1 MLILCEKEAF
11 ALPRVRETAEAT
23 RRAALGASLDPEEL
37 RMIAEALSAA
47 AAAVKRILD
56 EETDVLRR
64 IVAPH
69 RPLPQIVA
77 RITDAID
84 ARGAIREGASP
95 ELERLRRS
103 AAKAEAEARER
114 TTAIARSGRF
124 AAMLQEPIVTV
135 RAGRFVVPVKAEFGG
150 EFPGIVHDTSASG
163 QTLFVEPLATVELN
177 NRLRALR
184 IQEEREIARILAELS
199 ALVREHVEQIEAN
212 VEVFAQIDL
221 THAKVRLGSAMR
233 ATIPEL
239 VEEATIDIVEGR
251 HPLLGERAVPQSLR
265 LDEETRLIVI
275 SGPNMGGKTV
285 ALKMIGLFLC
295 MAYCGLPLPVAPG
308 TKVGRFERLFADI
321 GDEQSI
327 TQNTSTFSAHLRRLS
342 EIVVA
347 ADARTLIL
355 IDEIGSGTEPTAG
368 AALAIAVL
376 ERFLAVGARAVVTTH
391 ATELKL
397 FAHTASHA
405 INASVRFDPDT
416 YTPTYAIDVGT
427 PGLSLALP
435 LARALHLEPAVVD
448 RAEVLLGESER
459 DYNRALS
466 DLAQQ
471 RRRADAEREA
481 AARERA
487 ELARARA
494 ELEARAAALEAER
507 RSLLQHAQ
515 ERLTERLREFSR
527 QLEERHHRGRAGRV
541 TRAQSELLART
552 IEQMRRELGLDHGA
566 ERPLQGGAVGVGD
579 RVRVAS
585 LDQEG
590 TVVEDYGDTAAV
602 GLGAMRLVV
611 PKAEL
616 VRCAGPTPKARVT
629 AATGEAEFSASR
641 AATSELDVRGKR
653 FAEAQ
658 PLVEQ
663 WLDRAILAGF
673 SQPLRLIH
681 GKGSGTLGRGLQEFL
696 RSHPGVKSVRY
707 GNADEGAGGVTIVEL
722 ADS

>member
-1 MLILCEKEAF
+1 MRASASIPTRIRRRTRSMSGHPGCPSRSRSHARCISNRPSSI
-11 ALPRVRETAEAT
+11 ARRCSWASPNAT
-23 RRAALGASLDPEEL
+23 T
-37 RMIAEALSAA
+37 IALSPTWPNSA
-47 AAAVKRILD
+47 D
-56 EETDVLRR
+56 E
-64 IVAPH
+64 
-69 RPLPQIVA
+69 
-77 RITDAID
+77 
-84 ARGAIREGASP
+84 
-95 ELERLRRS
+95 
-103 AAKAEAEARER
+103 
-114 TTAIARSGRF
+114 
-124 AAMLQEPIVTV
+124 
-135 RAGRFVVPVKAEFGG
+135 
-150 EFPGIVHDTSASG
+150 
-163 QTLFVEPLATVELN
+163 
-177 NRLRALR
+177 
-184 IQEEREIARILAELS
+184 
-199 ALVREHVEQIEAN
+199 
-212 VEVFAQIDL
+212 
-221 THAKVRLGSAMR
+221 
-233 ATIPEL
+233 
-239 VEEATIDIVEGR
+239 
-251 HPLLGERAVPQSLR
+251 
-265 LDEETRLIVI
+265 
-275 SGPNMGGKTV
+275 
-285 ALKMIGLFLC
+285 
-295 MAYCGLPLPVAPG
+295 
-308 TKVGRFERLFADI
+308 
-321 GDEQSI
+321 
-327 TQNTSTFSAHLRRLS
+327 
-342 EIVVA
+342 
-347 ADARTLIL
+347 
-355 IDEIGSGTEPTAG
+355 
-368 AALAIAVL
+368 
-376 ERFLAVGARAVVTTH
+376 
-391 ATELKL
+391 
-397 FAHTASHA
+397 
-405 INASVRFDPDT
+405 
-416 YTPTYAIDVGT
+416 
-427 PGLSLALP
+427 
-435 LARALHLEPAVVD
+435 
-448 RAEVLLGESER
+448 
-459 DYNRALS
+459 
-466 DLAQQ
+466 
-471 RRRADAEREA
+471 EREA

-707 GNADEGAGGVTIVEL
+707 GNADEGEGGVTIVEL